1 MKKFSKLFVL
11 LSVLVVLPLT
21 LLAGCGKSQKTVKL
35 GIMGNDD
42 RIWNPV
48 KKTLKKEGINLQLV
62 SFSDYSQPN
71 GALQNHEID
80 ANAFQHQAFLDNW
93 NKAHKSD
100 IVSIG
105 NTILTPIG
113 LYSKKISNIKDLK
126 KGSTIAIPNDP
137 TNEGRAL
144 QLLQEYGLLKVKNL
158 SGFPT
163 PKDVYDNKLNLKFTP
178 LDAAQTA
185 RSLDDVT
192 AAVVNTNYALDAKLN
207 PKKALIKEEVNN
219 ESKPYINIIATNKS
233 QKNDKDLKK
242 VVEAYQT
249 EATKKNIEKTYDGAF
264 IPAWNIKLK

>member
-1 MKKFSKLFVL
+1 MKKLIKYLFL
-11 LSVLVVLPLT
+11 LGLLVAIPVT
-21 LLAGCGKSQKTVKL
+21 LAACGKSEKTVKI
-35 GIMGNDD
+35 GIMGNDY
-42 RIWNPV
+42 RIWNPI

-93 NKAHKSD
+93 NKAHKSS

-105 NTILTPIG
+105 NTVLTPIG
-113 LYSKKISNIKDLK
+113 LYSKKISSIKDLK
-126 KGSTIAIPNDP
+126 KGDTISLPNDP

-144 QLLQEYGLLKVKNL
+144 QLLAYYGLIKVKDA

-163 PKDVYDNKLNLKFTP
+163 TKDVYDNKLNLKFTP

-192 AAVVNTNYALDAKLN
+192 AAIVNTNYALDAKLN
-207 PKKALIKEEVNN
+207 PKKALIKEKVNE

-233 QKNDKDLKK
+233 DKNNKDLKK

-249 EATKKNIEKTYDGAF
+249 SATAKNIEKTYDGAF